1 MFTQTANHGV
11 TMSSTDQETLRKA
24 AQEKLE
30 DAEKAW
36 HDFANACDQA
46 SLDRERAFSV
56 AEKIRLARRIFG

>member
-1 MFTQTANHGV
+1 
-11 TMSSTDQETLRKA
+11 MSNTDQESLRKA

-30 DAEKAW
+30 DAEKSW